1 MEHNLKKILSVQKKN
16 MQDHHVLS
24 SLDKY
29 ETNLY
34 DLAQKDVLKGKFK
47 TNVKESQVKGSK
59 NYKDMMSDH
68 ELKRKG
74 QNAKHMNDIEAIDNE
89 VTGLEN
95 ETANESAYGAGYG
108 A

>member
-1 MEHNLKKILSVQKKN
+1 MKN
-16 MQDHHVLS
+16 QQSHLS

-34 DLAQKDVLKGKFK
+34 DLAQKDVLSKFGKK
-47 TNVKESQVKGSK
+47 NERESQMRMTKD
-59 NYKDMMSDH
+59 YKSMMSEQEH
-68 ELKRKG
+68 TRIK
-74 QNAKHMNDIEAIDNE
+74 QNDKHMRDIEALDNE

-95 ETANESAYGAGYG
+95 ETANDSAYGAGQLMRKDERKI

>member
-1 MEHNLKKILSVQKKN
+1 MKN
-16 MQDHHVLS
+16 QQSHLS

-34 DLAQKDVLKGKFK
+34 DLAQKDVLSKFGMK
-47 TNVKESQVKGSK
+47 NERESQMRMTKD
-59 NYKDMMSDH
+59 YKSMMSEQEH
-68 ELKRKG
+68 NRIK
-74 QNAKHMNDIEAIDNE
+74 QNDKHMRDIEALDNE

-95 ETANESAYGAGYG
+95 ETANDSAYGAGQLMRKDERKI